1 MIPPLQMSDNWE
13 KSFLNVLSNTMSQK
27 ENGNAMDM
35 LEDEKKKQ
43 MDDMLGGGR
52 NPKIQCRL
60 QSGTVLSQD
69 VGFQI
74 IMKIK
79 KLTVEQKKKD
89 EEERETTFVQTHR
102 LNCMQANLLPLSLC
116 LSRH

>member
-1 MIPPLQMSDNWE
+1 MSCA
-13 KSFLNVLSNTMSQK
+13 QK

-35 LEDEKKKQ
+35 LEDEKKQKH
-43 MDDMLGGGR
+43 MDDMLGGGRAR

-60 QSGTVLSQD
+60 QSVLSQD

-79 KLTVEQKKKD
+79 KLTVEQKKRMRKR
-89 EEERETTFVQTHR
+89 ERQ
-102 LNCMQANLLPLSLC
+102 PL
-116 LSRH
+116 